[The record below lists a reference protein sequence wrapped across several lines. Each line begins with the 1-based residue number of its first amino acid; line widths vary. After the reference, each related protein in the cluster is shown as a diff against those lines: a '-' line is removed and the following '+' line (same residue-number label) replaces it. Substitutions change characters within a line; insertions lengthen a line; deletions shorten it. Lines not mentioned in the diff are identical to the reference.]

1 MNFRYGCFLS
11 YAHGALE
18 LMNKFNHEF
27 ASMLGACLE
36 PYFDHETSLFVDT
49 QQLGG
54 GDDIDRRIA
63 DAMWNSPCMVM
74 IYTPKYEYHL
84 NTRREFAAML
94 ELERLRRSWG
104 ALPGRLVIPVV
115 LRRHPVLELPP
126 QVMQAFYLDF
136 SAYNL
141 ASDQLKSH
149 PDYVPQIE
157 TLAHRIG
164 TLYHEQKEIIVPPE
178 FGCNQFALPA
188 VTPPWRDTPVSN
200 FPKI

>member
-1 MNFRYGCFLS
+1 
-11 YAHGALE
+11 
-18 LMNKFNHEF
+18 MNKFNHEF
-27 ASMLGACLE
+27 AEVLGACLE
-36 PYFDHETSLFVDT
+36 PYFDEETTLFVDT
-49 QQLGG
+49 QQLGA

-63 DAMWNSPCMVM
+63 NAMWDSPCMVM
-74 IYTPKYEYHL
+74 IYTPKYEFHV

-104 ALPGRLVIPVV
+104 ALSGRLVIPVV
-115 LRRHPVLELPP
+115 LRRPPVLALPP

-141 ASDQLKSH
+141 ANDRLKSH

-164 TLYHEQKEIIVPPE
+164 TLYHEQKDIIVPAE
-178 FGCNQFALPA
+178 FGCNQFTLPP
-188 VTPPWRDTPVSN
+188 VTDRWREMPATI
-200 FPKI
+200 FPRI